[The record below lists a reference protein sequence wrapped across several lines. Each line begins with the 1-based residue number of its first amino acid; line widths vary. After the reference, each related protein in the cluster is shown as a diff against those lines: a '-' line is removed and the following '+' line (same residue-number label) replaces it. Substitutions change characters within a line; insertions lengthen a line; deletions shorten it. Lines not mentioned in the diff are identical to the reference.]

1 MFDIKQE
8 AMMAKKERE
17 AFIPYLLA
25 GTVQA
30 RMSPDV
36 LQTFVARDS
45 LGVSYQW
52 VFGTFAVQQIRRA
65 GHQSVKLVPKLAWQ
79 V

>member
-1 MFDIKQE
+1 MFGIKQE

-36 LQTFVARDS
+36 LQTVVARDS
-45 LGVSYQW
+45 LWVSYRW
-52 VFGTFAVQQIRRA
+52 GFGTSAVQQIRRA

>member
-1 MFDIKQE
+1 MFDIEQE
-8 AMMAKKERE
+8 AMMVKKERE

-36 LQTFVARDS
+36 LQTVVARTS
-45 LGVSYQW
+45 LCVSYHW
-52 VFGTFAVQQIRRA
+52 GFGTSAVQPIRRA

-79 V
+79 F